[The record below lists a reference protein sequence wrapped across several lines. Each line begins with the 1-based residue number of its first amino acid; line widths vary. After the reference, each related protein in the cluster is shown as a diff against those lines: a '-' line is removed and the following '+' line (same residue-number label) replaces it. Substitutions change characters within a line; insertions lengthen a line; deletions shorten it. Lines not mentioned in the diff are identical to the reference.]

1 MDKGNVHEASRPGN
15 GGDAVEDEQREPGS
29 EPQLQLVDVFLDRF
43 AGLMDHQ
50 SVKSILAEQ
59 EHM

>member
-1 MDKGNVHEASRPGN
+1 MDEDNIVEASRPG
-15 GGDAVEDEQREPGS
+15 GGGGAVEDVQRAGS
-29 EPQLQLVDVFLDRF
+29 PQLQLADVFLDRF